1 MHYPECVLKDD
12 MAIHAGIP
20 EKAVKAALQK
30 LKDDPAYEGT
40 TWDLGKTRAGRP
52 IKVYFEAETMPQIH
66 AAKKRLEQLLDEAGF
81 DLYP

>member
-1 MHYPECVLKDD
+1 MLKDD

-30 LKDDPAYEGT
+30 LQEDQAYGGT

-52 IKVYFEAETMPQIH
+52 IKVYFEADTMPQIH

>member
-1 MHYPECVLKDD
+1 MHYPEAVLKDD

-30 LKDDPAYEGT
+30 LQEDQAHEGT

-52 IKVYFEAETMPQIH
+52 IKVYFEAETLPQIH
-66 AAKKRLEQLLDEAGF
+66 AAKNRLEQLLDEAGF

>member
-1 MHYPECVLKDD
+1 MLKDD

-30 LKDDPAYEGT
+30 LSEGEGDV
-40 TWDLGKTRAGRP
+40 TWDFGKARTGRP

-66 AAKKRLEQLLDEAGF
+66 SAKRRLEQLLTEAGF

>member
-1 MHYPECVLKDD
+1 MLKDD

-30 LKDDPAYEGT
+30 LGEADEGV
-40 TWDLGKTRAGRP
+40 TWDLGKSRAGRP

-66 AAKKRLEQLLDEAGF
+66 AAKKRLEQILEDSGF

>member
-1 MHYPECVLKDD
+1 MLKDD

-30 LKDDPAYEGT
+30 LREEAAFEGMS
-40 TWDLGKTRAGRP
+40 WDMGKTRAGRP
-52 IKVYFEAETMPQIH
+52 IKVYFESETMGEIH
-66 AAKKRLEQLLDEAGF
+66 AAKKRLEQLLDEAGY

>member
-1 MHYPECVLKDD
+1 

-20 EKAVKAALQK
+20 EKAVKAALQQ
-30 LKDDPAYEGT
+30 LREDEAHAGI
-40 TWDLGKTRAGRP
+40 TWDLSKTRTGRP

-66 AAKKRLEQLLDEAGF
+66 AVKKRLEQVLDEAGF